1 MFLSQASIG
10 SEVTLVAYDGVS
22 ARTARCESVITGS
35 VTKVTAK
42 YIWVRDYRDGSI
54 WKSPRA
60 VN

>member
-1 MFLSQASIG
+1 MFLNNPSIG
-10 SEVTLVAYDGVS
+10 AEVALVAYNKQP
-22 ARTARCESVITGS
+22 TARGACESFIIGS

>member
-1 MFLSQASIG
+1 MFTNQASIG
-10 SEVTLVAYDGVS
+10 SEVTLVAYNGVS
-22 ARTARCESVITGS
+22 ARTARCESVITGA
-35 VTKVTAK
+35 VTKVTDK

>member
-1 MFLSQASIG
+1 MFLNQASIG
-10 SEVTLVAYDGVS
+10 SEVAVVAYNKQP
-22 ARTARCESVITGS
+22 TARGSCESFITGL

>member
-10 SEVTLVAYDGVS
+10 SEVTLVAYNGVS

-42 YIWVRDYRDGSI
+42 YIWVRDYQDGSI